1 MKTEDLI
8 AALSAD
14 TTSQPTMGAR
24 LLRTMPVAV
33 LVALVAVVAL
43 WKVRPDLAAAL
54 ASPALIKTAMPAVL
68 ALAAL
73 WLARGLSRPESRARA
88 QWAVVLVLLAGCA
101 VALVQGLMLGGMS
114 GLMTALDTP
123 NLLTCF
129 LSIPV
134 LSALPLAAVLWSMN
148 SGAPSNPRLAGAA
161 AGLLAG
167 AAGTAVYSL
176 HCPEDALLFFA
187 PAYGMNV
194 LIMVGAGTLLG
205 PRWLRW

>member
-176 HCPEDALLFFA
+176 HCPKDALLFFA